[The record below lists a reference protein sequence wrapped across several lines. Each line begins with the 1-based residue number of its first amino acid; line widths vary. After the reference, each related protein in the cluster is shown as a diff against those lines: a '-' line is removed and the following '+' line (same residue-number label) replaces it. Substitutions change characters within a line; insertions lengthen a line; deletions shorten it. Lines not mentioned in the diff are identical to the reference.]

1 MTIMIIMKIMK
12 IYCEKIKII
21 MNIKIMIMMIIIM
34 VIILMMI
41 MIIMKKIIIVK
52 KINMKMMMM
61 MMMLMLDF
69 LSPQSF
75 VHILILNLE
84 ETAVSP

>member
-61 MMMLMLDF
+61 MMLMLDF

>member
-61 MMMLMLDF
+61 MLMLDF